1 MNSEVEPSD
10 HMISLEDCVM
20 HFVNKEDKGMSLV
33 NKDAV
38 KDPTEA
44 AELKLETKSS
54 DETSEYEKLQI
65 SPTTYSLIKFLSVLF
80 WLVSFL
86 LFGTLVFAGIEGGN
100 ERVNHYVLLIKQSE
114 FNRTNQQNRTE
125 ADFQKFYNRS
135 LQLANL
141 RCSLAKLDLYGWNSK
156 NFADSITYSISI
168 FTTLGWGIHCPKSL
182 FGRAVTLIYALFG
195 IPLVAALIGV
205 FMSFLDA
212 VGQRRARSFKLTKKY
227 FGDFDIV
234 SMMIVYFC
242 LAFGIFDGYLVTL
255 TVKWFASGLEEN
267 LEKIGL
273 SSDWSLTEG
282 IYFVFINFLTVVGFG
297 DQYTFSKG
305 ARSDLVLIHLGNF
318 LPLLFYFAAM
328 KRFFSMIMNYID
340 YSVDKKLNMVYQAV
354 EDESNEVEN
363 IENVSASALGDASDI
378 EID

>member
-1 MNSEVEPSD
+1 MSSQVEASD
-10 HMISLEDCVM
+10 
-20 HFVNKEDKGMSLV
+20 NKITLADHVLRLV
-33 NKDAV
+33 NKDTV
-38 KDPTEA
+38 KDPVEATEVQ
-44 AELKLETKSS
+44 LETKSS

-86 LFGTLVFAGIEGGN
+86 LFGTLVFAGIEGSN
-100 ERVNHYVLLIKQSE
+100 ERLNHYILLVKQSE

-125 ADFQKFYNRS
+125 ADFQKYYNRS
-135 LQLANL
+135 LQIANL
-141 RCSLAKLDLYGWNSK
+141 RCSLAKLDLYGWNGK

-168 FTTLGWGIHCPKSL
+168 FTTLGWGIHCPKSV
-182 FGRAVTLIYALFG
+182 FGRVATLIYALFG

-212 VGQRRARSFKLTKKY
+212 VGKRRARSCKLTKKY

-234 SMMIVYFC
+234 SMVIVYFC

-255 TVKWFASGLEEN
+255 TVKWFASGLEEK
-267 LEKIGL
+267 LEKVGL

-305 ARSDLVLIHLGNF
+305 ARTDLVLLQLVNV

-328 KRFFSMIMNYID
+328 KRFFSIIMNYID
-340 YSVDKKLNMVYQAV
+340 YSVDKKINMVYQAV
-354 EDESNEVEN
+354 EDESDDLKN
-363 IENVSASALGDASDI
+363 IENASASASASACDI